1 MQLKFKSR
9 FIKTRIEI
17 CNEYHLFVED
27 DFKTDNDLQLACLI
41 LDRQVKLINGNEA
54 NLLVP
59 EEWLKKFIE
68 DQAQGMQQSE
78 TSKPQILSTNS
89 IFSRKNF
96 HFH

>member
-1 MQLKFKSR
+1 
-9 FIKTRIEI
+9 
-17 CNEYHLFVED
+17 
-27 DFKTDNDLQLACLI
+27 
-41 LDRQVKLINGNEA
+41 VKLINGNEA

-68 DQAQGMQQSE
+68 DQAQGMQQQSE